1 MYRDKPS
8 DTMQHVTAHDSA
20 TWQVVCLCAAWC
32 GVCRQYESEFLAIQA
47 AFPQIRFVWVDV
59 EDQEEIMGDVDVE
72 TFPTLLI
79 GQGAEPLFFGPVLPQ
94 VKVLER
100 LLASLLQAP
109 QKASSMSPEAVP
121 LWQRI
126 TAQ

>member
-1 MYRDKPS
+1 MYCDKPS
-8 DTMQHVTAHDSA
+8 DTMQPVTAQDGA
-20 TWQVVCLCAAWC
+20 PWRVVCLCAAWC

-47 AFPQIRFVWVDV
+47 KFPQIRFSWVDV
-59 EDQEEIMGDVDVE
+59 EDQEKIMGDVDVE

-79 GQGAEPLFFGPVLPQ
+79 GQGAQPLFFGPVLPQ

-100 LLASLLQAP
+100 LLTSLLQAP
-109 QKASSMSPEAVP
+109 QEASCMPSEAVP

-126 TAQ
+126 AAQ